1 MAVGVGKRNG
11 PDLTREERKEEEGE
25 LELEIKAR
33 RIAAEVGCCKS
44 DVVTRELSMTKVS
57 ERVVR
62 CFFFFFFLWS
72 SPLSV
77 LSPLTCPAAD
87 GMLSETKNAVWVGS
101 VSL

>member
-62 CFFFFFFLWS
+62 CFFFFFFPLVFPS
-72 SPLSV
+72 FRPFSPHLSGGRWNV
-77 LSPLTCPAAD
+77 ERD
-87 GMLSETKNAVWVGS
+87 
-101 VSL
+101 

>member
-1 MAVGVGKRNG
+1 MAVGVGKHNG
-11 PDLTREERKEEEGE
+11 PDLTRGEERKEEEGE

-57 ERVVR
+57 GRVVR
-62 CFFFFFFLWS
+62 CFFFFFFSLWS

-77 LSPLTCPAAD
+77 FLP
-87 GMLSETKNAVWVGS
+87 
-101 VSL
+101 SLVRRPMEC

>member
-62 CFFFFFFLWS
+62 CFFFFFFS
-72 SPLSV
+72 SGLPLFPSF
-77 LSPLTCPAAD
+77 LP
-87 GMLSETKNAVWVGS
+87 
-101 VSL
+101 SLVRRPMEC